1 MNVDKEHVTGY
12 FQNIIHICER
22 TTTGNLSHQ
31 MSNIRITYRYIA
43 GKVKEQYG
51 EIMAYHN
58 LMHIVELTSKVTICT
73 GIYPNT
79 KGVRGIIITSSNN
92 QDIGREAEY
101 ASNGVE
107 MFNGEITLK
116 QVW

>member
-1 MNVDKEHVTGY
+1 MNVDKEHIIGY
-12 FQNIIHICER
+12 FQNIIHIYER

-58 LMHIVELTSKVTICT
+58 LMHVVELTSKVTT
-73 GIYPNT
+73 GNFSHYVAT
-79 KGVRGIIITSSNN
+79 IIGLCQRNIDFIKEHGLT
-92 QDIGREAEY
+92 E
-101 ASNGVE
+101 
-107 MFNGEITLK
+107 
-116 QVW
+116 